1 MNSEKI
7 LAFCPEEIYVLIRSI
22 DVPLI
27 DVLQVRTEG
36 VRALYKGFVPIWSRM
51 VSLAK
56 CMLSILVYKF
66 KWCAVSGGGWVWGG
80 RGGGGG
86 KGL

>member
-1 MNSEKI
+1 M
-7 LAFCPEEIYVLIRSI
+7 LIRSI

-51 VSLAK
+51 VSLAT
-56 CMLSILVYKF
+56 CMWSILVYKF
-66 KWCAVSGGGWVWGG
+66 KWCAFSGSGGVGGGGW
-80 RGGGGG
+80 
-86 KGL
+86 KGYVVSHSPQKFFAAMLYK